1 MSPAEFQAL
10 ALSLREAGAVKVRC
24 GDLEVIWPG
33 PYTPSADARQA
44 FNKAR
49 AGSNG
54 KHEAPQP
61 ANAEEARLLAYR
73 RELNGE
79 DDD

>member
-1 MSPAEFQAL
+1 MTGAEFQAL

-24 GDLEVIWPG
+24 GELEVIWPG
-33 PYTPSADARQA
+33 PYTPSVEARQA
-44 FNKAR
+44 LTR
-49 AGSNG
+49 TRNG
-54 KHEAPQP
+54 RQEPQQP
-61 ANAEEARLLAYR
+61 ASAEEARLLAFR